1 MAAITD
7 DSAPFPYDGPHALQG
22 PIQQAL
28 TRVVDPEL
36 SLSVVDVGLI
46 YSVRVAD
53 GVAHVE
59 LTMTSPACPLSEV
72 VLDDVRTEMRKVLP
86 AGHGLDIQ
94 LVWEPPWEPARMSA
108 KARHLMGW

>member
-1 MAAITD
+1 MATITD
-7 DSAPFPYDGPHALQG
+7 DFVAFPYDGPRELQG

-36 SLSVVDVGLI
+36 SLSIVDVGLI
-46 YSVRVAD
+46 YSVRVVD

-72 VLDDVRTEMRKVLP
+72 VLDDARAELHKVLP
-86 AGHGLDIQ
+86 AGHGLDIR
-94 LVWEPPWEPARMSA
+94 LVWEPPWAPTRMSA
-108 KARHLMGW
+108 KARYFMGW